1 MLYGYPCLA
10 LFENG
15 RIDRFWAIRDD
26 GLTAG
31 ILDDGRNGLKGGA
44 GCVGFV
50 ARRFRGN
57 KRLCLMGQ
65 LWVRRVWIALFG
77 SCIHASLALRR
88 SLIVNGRSSWR
99 ARAFNSSRL
108 CSGSARKLSSSE
120 ACAIIPVLTTSD
132 HAGLSSARRRDM
144 YWLLFFNTRAS
155 SCFCSSGYCLST
167 L

>member
-1 MLYGYPCLA
+1 MACFISSAGSISDTGCFLFGSALRVKSASSCCKVNRVS

-65 LWVRRVWIALFG
+65 LWGQARMDSVVRVLHPCFFG
-77 SCIHASLALRR
+77 AAQITDRQWPVFLAR
-88 SLIVNGRSSWR
+88 SR
-99 ARAFNSSRL
+99 F
-108 CSGSARKLSSSE
+108 
-120 ACAIIPVLTTSD
+120 
-132 HAGLSSARRRDM
+132 
-144 YWLLFFNTRAS
+144 
-155 SCFCSSGYCLST
+155 
-167 L
+167 